1 MTKIMA
7 IPQKKNSLF
16 FKRKWSSTR
25 LKNDFCFRFSK
36 NFNACYNT
44 IFTMNLL
51 YSVPSLALIMLS
63 IVVSYVIL
71 QSNKKINKIQT
82 NFEAEGEVL
91 VLPEILMVKIIETKN
106 CSKSVLAAWLRVNF
120 RISKLER
127 YLSKYS

>member
-1 MTKIMA
+1 
-7 IPQKKNSLF
+7 
-16 FKRKWSSTR
+16 
-25 LKNDFCFRFSK
+25 
-36 NFNACYNT
+36 
-44 IFTMNLL
+44 MNLL